1 MDVKERSGDSHMTIY
16 YNNIQITID
25 DRLPVDAFGHLL
37 CSYSNL
43 RDEFWVSLLEKA
55 YMKVNQII

>member
-1 MDVKERSGDSHMTIY
+1 MDVKERSGDSHMTNY
-16 YNNIQITID
+16 YNNIQIIID
-25 DRLPVDAFGHLL
+25 DRLPVDGFGHLL

-55 YMKVNQII
+55 YMKVSQIM